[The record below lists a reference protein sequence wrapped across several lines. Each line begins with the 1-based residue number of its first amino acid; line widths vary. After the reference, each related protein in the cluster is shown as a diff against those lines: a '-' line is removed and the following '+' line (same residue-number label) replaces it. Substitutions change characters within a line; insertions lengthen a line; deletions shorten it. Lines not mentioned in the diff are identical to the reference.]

1 MGDHAQGNYVLYTN
15 RNTILNAPFVFGAR
29 LYLYDIEK
37 DKKLFDK
44 ESEAAIPGLGL
55 GDVLCGK

>member
-37 DKKLFDK
+37 R
-44 ESEAAIPGLGL
+44 
-55 GDVLCGK
+55 